1 MRVTNHMLSAR
12 VLHNLTASLQEFQ
25 KVSDQ
30 MSSGKAVSKPSD
42 DPVAVSRIMSL
53 KSNLTAQERY
63 HGNMSDAENFLNTS
77 DQALANF
84 SDSLL
89 RVRELMLKGG
99 TGSLSLSDRAAISCE
114 VDEIIDQLV
123 EVGNTMCGSQYIF
136 GGFTTLTKPLT
147 RDGDVITYN
156 GDSGQ
161 IKYELGRGVLMAVN
175 IEGNNLCQVIGPPVP
190 ADEGNTDLFNT
201 LIVIKNNLKN
211 NTNVEDLTG
220 ELLNKCDQLSD
231 HILSLR
237 AVVGAREKRIEM
249 AKDRNEG
256 DKIEITKVLSNM
268 ADVDLAKVAM
278 EYSEKAYVY
287 QAALATASQMLTL
300 SLVDYI
306 AR

>member
-175 IEGNNLCQVIGPPVP
+175 IEGDNLCQVIDTSTG
-190 ADEGNTDLFNT
+190 ETDLFNT
-201 LIVIKNNLKN
+201 LIEIKNNLKN

>member
-12 VLHNLTASLQEFQ
+12 VLHNLTASLQDFQ
-25 KVSDQ
+25 KVNDQ

-42 DPVAVSRIMSL
+42 DPVATSRIMSL
-53 KSNLTAQERY
+53 KSNLAAQERY

-77 DQALANF
+77 DHALASF

-99 TGSLSLSDRAAISCE
+99 TGSLSPSDRAAVANE
-114 VDEIIDQLV
+114 VDEIIDQLI
-123 EVGNTMCGSQYIF
+123 EVGNSMCGSQYIF
-136 GGFTTLTKPLT
+136 GGFSTLTKPLA
-147 RDGDVITYN
+147 REGDVIKYN

-161 IKYELGRGVLMAVN
+161 IKYELGRGVSMAVN
-175 IEGNNLCQVIGPPVP
+175 VDGGNLCQVIDTSTG
-190 ADEGNTDLFNT
+190 ENIDLFDT
-201 LIVIKNNLKN
+201 LIKIKNNLEN
-211 NTNVEDLTG
+211 NTNIEDLTG
-220 ELLNKCDQLSD
+220 KLLGKCDQLSD

-237 AVVGAREKRIEM
+237 AVVGAKEKRIEM

-268 ADVDLAKVAM
+268 EDVDLAKVSM